1 MLELASPPDISVSA
15 LVDILLVL
23 TDSAAV
29 TEYLTMAYI
38 KDLQGTHQRRVQQS
52 PPIHNAYPLTYPDV
66 KSTLFLNYRIREDGE
81 GENTQRLSVIV
92 DVSLT
97 LALEIHYY
105 SKFTDTLDFFVL
117 KF

>member
-38 KDLQGTHQRRVQQS
+38 KDLQGTHQASWQR
-52 PPIHNAYPLTYPDV
+52 PTIHNAYPLTYPDV
-66 KSTLFLNYRIREDGE
+66 KSTLFLNYRIREDDE